1 MNGYTNGTI
10 ITTGVDSLLNL
21 VNDHTEISLTEAAQQ
36 LKIARSTVGEWSR
49 TLEEAGLVTSRVTL
63 LDRHLMSKDSKSL
76 RGIRSYVGPQ
86 AALSRFFGTS
96 KNPGEIELKK
106 KEEEIKSHLKR
117 LDDKIKQFEGLKQL
131 KAELAKQEHT
141 LKQEH
146 KRLDAEKSAIAE
158 KLKAELAKQEHTL
171 KQEQKRLAEENSA
184 LAERLKAQFAKQGHA
199 LKQEKKRLAE
209 ENSALAEKGKSLLQE
224 KAAVAAMTKKVAE
237 EQASVGAFDRQLQMR
252 EDHLHESE
260 KSLAHRERMFHN
272 LVARIAK
279 LAK

>member
-1 MNGYTNGTI
+1 MNGYTNGTV
-10 ITTGVDSLLNL
+10 ITTGVDSLLEL
-21 VNDHTEISLTEAAQQ
+21 VNDHTEISVTEAAQQ
-36 LKIARSTVGEWSR
+36 LKIARNTVGEWSR

-96 KNPGEIELKK
+96 KNPGEIELKR

-131 KAELAKQEHT
+131 KAELAKQEHV
-141 LKQEH
+141 LKQEQ
-146 KRLDAEKSAIAE
+146 KRLDVEKNALAE
-158 KLKAELAKQEHTL
+158 KLKAELAKQEHAF
-171 KQEQKRLAEENSA
+171 KQEQKRLDAVKGA
-184 LAERLKAQFAKQGHA
+184 LAER
-199 LKQEKKRLAE
+199 
-209 ENSALAEKGKSLLQE
+209 EKGLLRE
-224 KAAVAAMTKKVAE
+224 KESVAAMTKKVAE

-252 EDHLHESE
+252 EKHLHESK
-260 KSLAHRERMFHN
+260 KSLAHRERMFHD